1 MEHEGQTPA
10 ARIEDMF
17 GEVPLLTQE
26 EVDAFM
32 ASIVAMVAPAVE
44 CAPVQPVQS
53 APLDERTADDV
64 IELIASGVDI
74 TPAASAMRTK
84 LRLGLDA
91 RKKHAGAEP
100 LQLAPVE
107 PVEPVAPVEPAKE
120 GAERKAR
127 KECAKKAAEAAKA
140 PKAPKAR
147 KAGKAPKAPE
157 TKKTAPTKAARKK

>member
-44 CAPVQPVQS
+44 CAPPVQS
-53 APLDERTADDV
+53 APLDERTADDL
-64 IELIASGVDI
+64 IELIAAGVDI

-100 LQLAPVE
+100 LELAPVE
-107 PVEPVAPVEPAKE
+107 PAEPVAPVEPAKE
-120 GAERKAR
+120 DAERKAR

>member
-1 MEHEGQTPA
+1 ML
-10 ARIEDMF
+10 

-32 ASIVAMVAPAVE
+32 ASIVATVAPAVE

-53 APLDERTADDV
+53 APLEERTADDL
-64 IELIASGVDI
+64 IELIAAGVDI

-107 PVEPVAPVEPAKE
+107 PVEPVAPVVAPVEPAKE

-127 KECAKKAAEAAKA
+127 KECAAKAAEA